1 MAEFFIPLDT
11 LSSSYSVERDLLYS
25 KVQEI
30 KKYLICQWNIWNRA
44 WGSVNICHFKTF
56 LKKNKSTIIFKD
68 GKQLNFK
75 KKKIVSIWQEFG
87 FILLLLTSVYS
98 SPPSRPPYALATA
111 FDHLQTGAIA
121 YTLRKL
127 DLRQGG
133 AGISLPYFPGRKRR
147 GRWKNLSQ
155 NVRNWTLLGDLV
167 TESGRWNEGFKR
179 PKPNLFVGTRTQV
192 RKDGLF
198 SDLISLTGETLSSCT
213 RISQHP
219 WVRNGWSE
227 EVMGS
232 GMYGGGRWWG
242 VHMKQP
248 SQRAREK
255 LETRGL
261 GPYLVWDPVS
271 AE

>member
-1 MAEFFIPLDT
+1 MEGRSSLTQEVLIFRETLNFSKKVVVLELMAEFFIPLDT

-127 DLRQGG
+127 DLRRGG
-133 AGISLPYFPGRKRR
+133 AGISLAYFPGRKRT
-147 GRWKNLSQ
+147 GRWKNLSHWECQ
-155 NVRNWTLLGDLV
+155 GLDLTWGPGDWIWKV
-167 TESGRWNEGFKR
+167 KWGF
-179 PKPNLFVGTRTQV
+179 
-192 RKDGLF
+192 
-198 SDLISLTGETLSSCT
+198 
-213 RISQHP
+213 
-219 WVRNGWSE
+219 
-227 EVMGS
+227 
-232 GMYGGGRWWG
+232 
-242 VHMKQP
+242 
-248 SQRAREK
+248 
-255 LETRGL
+255 
-261 GPYLVWDPVS
+261 
-271 AE
+271 